1 MSIVVL
7 IEGHE
12 TQNLKR
18 FNTIW
23 TGCPDGSY
31 GWLPVNPKFLGTKMS
46 QNIKLHVDSE
56 RKMAVEDVIS
66 LLKLLRSDL
75 EVEVVTK
82 SNRPVKRLTAGAVLL
97 NEVAKAQPSRPDEE
111 LEELN
116 EIGSLLSAVTRRSSF
131 RELETA

>member
-1 MSIVVL
+1 
-7 IEGHE
+7 
-12 TQNLKR
+12 
-18 FNTIW
+18 
-23 TGCPDGSY
+23 
-31 GWLPVNPKFLGTKMS
+31 MS
-46 QNIKLHVDSE
+46 QNIKLYVDAE

-75 EVEVVTK
+75 EIEVVTK
-82 SNRPVKRLTAGAVLL
+82 SNRSVKRLSAGAVLL
-97 NEVAKAQPSRPDEE
+97 DEVAKAQPSRPDEE

>member
-7 IEGHE
+7 IKGHE
-12 TQNLKR
+12 TKNLKR
-18 FNTIW
+18 FNKIR
-23 TGCPDGSY
+23 TGCPDGNY
-31 GWLPVNPKFLGTKMS
+31 GWLPVNPKFLGTKMR
-46 QNIKLHVDSE
+46 QNIKLHVDSD

-66 LLKLLRSDL
+66 LLKLLRNDL

-82 SNRPVKRLTAGAVLL
+82 SNRPVKRLSAGAVLL

-116 EIGSLLSAVTRRSSF
+116 EIGSLLGAVTRKSSF